1 MFATMVYQEDCSS
14 GGGVQFISCCSGET
28 ARLERLETGDCKP
41 PTISMRAAQPLVG
54 LEKRAT
60 KPVTTA
66 LGEMLAVQYTWSL
79 VWDCH

>member
-1 MFATMVYQEDCSS
+1 MV
-14 GGGVQFISCCSGET
+14 GVCNSL
-28 ARLERLETGDCKP
+28 AVVLERQQGWRDWRVSKP